1 MFDHICHICHM
12 QMANFRSVFDLFR
25 FPSGNPSYPSYP
37 SFALLVNPH
46 RVMAC
51 AGVLGLPSV
60 SRVRWKM
67 SGDMKRSLP
76 LLLEAEQLVLMGCL

>member
-1 MFDHICHICHM
+1 MPIPSSPSKGGRRNQGVSPFICMYIYI
-12 QMANFRSVFDLFR
+12 
-25 FPSGNPSYPSYP
+25 SGNP

-67 SGDMKRSLP
+67 SGNMKRSLP
-76 LLLEAEQLVLMGCL
+76 LLHLLLEAEQLVLMGCL

>member
-25 FPSGNPSYPSYP
+25 FPSGNPSYP